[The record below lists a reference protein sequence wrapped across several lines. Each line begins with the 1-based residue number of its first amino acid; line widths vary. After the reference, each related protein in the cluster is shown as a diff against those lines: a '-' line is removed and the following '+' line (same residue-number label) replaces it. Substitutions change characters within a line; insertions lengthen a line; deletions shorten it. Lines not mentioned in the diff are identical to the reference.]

1 MEGNVSSRLEGT
13 DFKCRAQIPSM
24 GHHTWLQISL
34 LSLSL
39 GLSSF
44 CLRGDRASHALC
56 DRTEKKQGLR
66 QPPMLLLVLWSSD
79 NVFRLISCI

>member
-1 MEGNVSSRLEGT
+1 MEGNVCSRLEGT

-44 CLRGDRASHALC
+44 CLRGDRAVVMHFV
-56 DRTEKKQGLR
+56 K
-66 QPPMLLLVLWSSD
+66 V
-79 NVFRLISCI
+79 CIARDSTNGRAVNG